1 MKLLYEDYVRD
12 CLESVDRR
20 AITRTLEHAV
30 ESFGKQLKRMAKRD
44 CRKVLVVALITV
56 QHRVVLYCE
65 DITEQKVY
73 NKLGLTCTCD

>member
-1 MKLLYEDYVRD
+1 MRLVYEEYVRD
-12 CLESVDRR
+12 CLESVGSG

-44 CRKVLVVALITV
+44 GRKVRVVALITV

-65 DITEQKVY
+65 DITESA
-73 NKLGLTCTCD
+73 